1 MANRDYLF
9 RAKADTSNYDANL
22 AKASQTLNKFQ
33 KENYSA
39 GGVIKQMTSQLVV
52 SAAKF
57 ASFGA
62 AVSGAMKLTK
72 DAFMASEAS
81 VDEWGRTM
89 AASKSLYEGFL
100 TSLNTGDISGFL
112 SRIDQIVSA
121 ARAAYDELDK
131 LGSMQTIQAPKVSAQ
146 QAEIQRMQAML
157 RTGRYIAPAAGS
169 GMKASGESGRLLTPQ
184 EMKNIQQH
192 LQNGMDNMVSLVGR
206 EVKQTGVAID
216 AIYARFGK
224 ELGMSEKEFRE
235 GTSSWAAFTKRME
248 LANRYRQWENANSST
263 SVGMSGGL
271 SVYGSG
277 GSNPYAAYKGWDVF
291 RVDGERYKELVQL
304 IQQRDAQAAS
314 MYGQQANAY
323 RAINRADSRING
335 RGGGGGRGGSGS
347 VTYVDEGIK
356 GVADFGVEAVRTSA
370 SIKELRDQLSQY
382 QAALMGATNA
392 ADYRAASAGI
402 SSTSQKLAWA
412 GNAMGLGMNVDDMVT
427 QINDALDAARGQI
440 KPLSIVEVPADE
452 MQRHAAAVAKDGQD
466 TQAAWQAAA
475 AAINSAG
482 NALQSLDNP
491 SAKIAGLIGQAVANI
506 ALGFA
511 QASASPATGAAGV
524 FGWIAAATAGLATM
538 TATIS
543 QIKSVTSGYADGGIV
558 KGNTYSGDQI
568 YGGPFVNAGEL
579 VLNRAQQST
588 LASVL
593 QGGNGQG
600 NSSSHPYVSG
610 EQIFLG
616 INNFL
621 RRSGRGELITS
632 R

>member
-22 AKASQTLNKFQ
+22 AKARQTLNSFQ
-33 KENYSA
+33 KANYSA

-146 QAEIQRMQAML
+146 QAENARFRMILNTGKWIGAPGANNMGLKDGQVLTPAQLQVIQRML
-157 RTGRYIAPAAGS
+157 ENGTKTLINLTG
-169 GMKASGESGRLLTPQ
+169 
-184 EMKNIQQH
+184 N
-192 LQNGMDNMVSLVGR
+192 
-206 EVKQTGVAID
+206 EVKQAGKTVD
-216 AIYARFGK
+216 AFYERYGQ
-224 ELGMSEKEFRE
+224 ELGMSVSEFRK
-235 GTSSWAAFTKRME
+235 GTSSWDEFTKRLE
-248 LANRYRQWENANSST
+248 GAARYRQWEDSHTATVNGTMGTFSI
-263 SVGMSGGL
+263 
-271 SVYGSG
+271 GSREA
-277 GSNPYAAYKGWDVF
+277 NPYAAYKGWSDF
-291 RVDGERYKELVQL
+291 RVDGPLYKELVELMQR
-304 IQQRDAQAAS
+304 RDAMAS
-314 MYGQQANAY
+314 SLYSQQGQAY

-335 RGGGGGRGGSGS
+335 KGGGGGRGGSGS

-475 AAINSAG
+475 SAINSAG

-511 QASASPATGAAGV
+511 QASASKATGAAGV

-568 YGGPFVNAGEL
+568 YGGAFVNAGEL
-579 VLNRAQQST
+579 VLNKAQQST

-616 INNFL
+616 LNNFL

>member
-235 GTSSWAAFTKRME
+235 GTSSWAAFTKRLQGAE
-248 LANRYRQWENANSST
+248 QYRKWQRENSS
-263 SVGMSGGL
+263 VDL
-271 SVYGSG
+271 STGKLINSG

-347 VTYVDEGIK
+347 VTYVDAGIK
-356 GVADFGVEAVRTSA
+356 GVADFGVEAVRTSS

-412 GNAMGLGMNVDDMVT
+412 GSAMALGVDVDDLVT

-440 KPLSIVEVPADE
+440 KPLNIVEVPADE

-466 TQAAWQAAA
+466 TQAAWQSAA

-482 NALQSLDNP
+482 NALSSLDNP

-511 QASASPATGAAGV
+511 QAAASPATGVKGV

-543 QIKSVTSGYADGGIV
+543 QIKSVTSGYAEGGIV

-568 YGGPFVNAGEL
+568 YSGAFVNAGEL
-579 VLNRAQQST
+579 VLNKAQQST
-588 LASVL
+588 LASAL
-593 QGGNGQG
+593 SGGGQG
-600 NSSSHPYVSG
+600 NSSSQPYVSG

-616 INNFL
+616 LNNYL

>member
-347 VTYVDEGIK
+347 LLEGGVK
-356 GVADFGVEAVRTSA
+356 GLAALDGVSIRTTESM
-370 SIKELRDQLSQY
+370 KDLQDQLSQFRE
-382 QAALMGATNA
+382 ALASATNA
-392 ADYRAASAGI
+392 AEYNAAAAGI
-402 SSTSQKLAWA
+402 SDTQQRIAVQGSAMRLGVSTGSFLDMNKRMNDSLRSQLQPITFDKVPEEIINQHEQAAKEVA
-412 GNAMGLGMNVDDMVT
+412 GSW
-427 QINDALDAARGQI
+427 QDAAQ
-440 KPLSIVEVPADE
+440 
-452 MQRHAAAVAKDGQD
+452 AV
-466 TQAAWQAAA
+466 
-475 AAINSAG
+475 NSVG
-482 NALQSLDNP
+482 SAL
-491 SAKIAGLIGQAVANI
+491 AGLKSPAARVAGIVGQAIANI
-506 ALGFA
+506 ALGFSKA
-511 QASASPATGAAGV
+511 MDKEGDKGVWFWIASAAS
-524 FGWIAAATAGLATM
+524 GLATM
-538 TATIS
+538 ISTIS
-543 QIKSVTSGYADGGIV
+543 AIKSATSGYADGGIV

-568 YGGPFVNAGEL
+568 YGGAFVNAGEL

-588 LASVL
+588 LASAL
-593 QGGNGQG
+593 QGGGSQG
-600 NSSSHPYVSG
+600 GSNSQPYVSG
-610 EQIFLG
+610 EQIYLG
-616 INNFL
+616 LNNYL
-621 RRSGRGELITS
+621 ARSGRGELITT

>member
-22 AKASQTLNKFQ
+22 AKARQTLNSFQ
-33 KENYSA
+33 QANYSA
-39 GGVIKQMTSQLVV
+39 GGVIKQMTSQLTV

-62 AVSGAMKLTK
+62 AVSAAMKVAR
-72 DAFMASEAS
+72 DAFMSSESNADQWASTIAAAGS
-81 VDEWGRTM
+81 VYQ
-89 AASKSLYEGFL
+89 SFVQ
-100 TSLNTGDISGFL
+100 SLNNASFSGFL
-112 SRIDQIVSA
+112 SNIDKVVEA
-121 ARAAYDELDK
+121 ARNAYNAMDELGTRMTVINPERAR
-131 LGSMQTIQAPKVSAQ
+131 LQARATELRATI
-146 QAEIQRMQAML
+146 R
-157 RTGRYIAPAAGS
+157 
-169 GMKASGESGRLLTPQ
+169 
-184 EMKNIQQH
+184 
-192 LQNGMDNMVSLVGR
+192 
-206 EVKQTGVAID
+206 
-216 AIYARFGK
+216 
-224 ELGMSEKEFRE
+224 RE
-235 GTSSWAAFTKRME
+235 GADSEAGRA
-248 LANRYRQWENANSST
+248 
-263 SVGMSGGL
+263 
-271 SVYGSG
+271 
-277 GSNPYAAYKGWDVF
+277 
-291 RVDGERYKELVQL
+291 
-304 IQQRDAQAAS
+304 AQAAL
-314 MYGQQANAY
+314 
-323 RAINRADSRING
+323 RALEPTLQKSFKTESQLNMSAFEAAVDKKLAEGGITLDKDSRAFLMRTFSSDEAFNRLRAGARGGITAGTTISGTTSMTFGSRDTRNTNAKLMDLFTDEWRSQYAPLLSAAYGARSAAASAMLGNARYLREGGG
-335 RGGGGGRGGSGS
+335 RSGGGGRGGGGS

-356 GVADFGVEAVRTSA
+356 GVANFGVEAVRTSS

-412 GNAMGLGMNVDDMVT
+412 GGAMALGVDVDDLVT

-440 KPLSIVEVPADE
+440 KPLNIVAVPADE

-482 NALQSLDNP
+482 NALSSLDNP

-543 QIKSVTSGYADGGIV
+543 QIKSVTAGYADGGIV

-568 YGGPFVNAGEL
+568 YGGAFVNAGEL
-579 VLNRAQQST
+579 VLNKAQQST

-593 QGGNGQG
+593 QGGGGQG

-616 INNFL
+616 LNNFL

>member
-22 AKASQTLNKFQ
+22 AKARQTLNSFQ
-33 KENYSA
+33 KANYSA

-72 DAFMASEAS
+72 DAFMASDAS
-81 VDEWGRTM
+81 IDEWGRTI

-121 ARAAYDELDK
+121 ARAAYDALDT
-131 LGSMQTIQAPKVSAQ
+131 LGSMQTIQAPKMSAQ

-169 GMKASGESGRLLTPQ
+169 GMKASGENGRLLTPQ

-216 AIYARFGK
+216 AIYTRFGK
-224 ELGMSEKEFRE
+224 ELGMTEKEFRK
-235 GTSSWAAFTKRME
+235 GTSSWAEFTKRVEGAENYRRWNNENSYIE
-248 LANRYRQWENANSST
+248 LST
-263 SVGMSGGL
+263 GKRRMATAET
-271 SVYGSG
+271 
-277 GSNPYAAYKGWDVF
+277 NPYAQYRGWDTF
-291 RVDGERYKELVQL
+291 MVDGERYKELVQL

-511 QASASPATGAAGV
+511 QASASQATGAAGV

-568 YGGPFVNAGEL
+568 YGGAFVNAGEL
-579 VLNRAQQST
+579 VLNKAQQST
-588 LASVL
+588 LASAL
-593 QGGNGQG
+593 SRGGQG
-600 NSSSHPYVSG
+600 NSSSQPYVSG

-616 INNFL
+616 LNNYL

>member
-1 MANRDYLF
+1 MANKDYLF

-22 AKASQTLNKFQ
+22 AKARQTLNSFQ
-33 KENYSA
+33 KANYSA

-347 VTYVDEGIK
+347 LLEGGVK
-356 GVADFGVEAVRTSA
+356 GLAALDGVSIRTTESM
-370 SIKELRDQLSQY
+370 KDLQDQLSQFRE
-382 QAALMGATNA
+382 ALASATNA
-392 ADYRAASAGI
+392 AEYNAAAAGI
-402 SSTSQKLAWA
+402 SDTQQRIAVQGSAMRLGVSTGSFLDMNKRMNDSLRSQLQPVTFDKVPEEIINQHEQAAKEVA
-412 GNAMGLGMNVDDMVT
+412 GSW
-427 QINDALDAARGQI
+427 QDAAQ
-440 KPLSIVEVPADE
+440 
-452 MQRHAAAVAKDGQD
+452 AV
-466 TQAAWQAAA
+466 
-475 AAINSAG
+475 NSVG
-482 NALQSLDNP
+482 SAL
-491 SAKIAGLIGQAVANI
+491 AGLKSPAARVAGIVGQAIANI
-506 ALGFA
+506 ALGFSKA
-511 QASASPATGAAGV
+511 MDKEGDKGVWFWIASAAS
-524 FGWIAAATAGLATM
+524 GLATM
-538 TATIS
+538 ISTIS
-543 QIKSVTSGYADGGIV
+543 AIKSATSGYADGGIV

-568 YGGPFVNAGEL
+568 YGGAFVNAGEL

-588 LASVL
+588 LASAL
-593 QGGNGQG
+593 QGGGSQG
-600 NSSSHPYVSG
+600 GSNSQPYVSG
-610 EQIFLG
+610 EQIYLG
-616 INNFL
+616 LNNYL
-621 RRSGRGELITS
+621 ARSGRGELITT

>member
-22 AKASQTLNKFQ
+22 AKARQTLNSFQ
-33 KENYSA
+33 KANYSA

-347 VTYVDEGIK
+347 LLEGGVKGLSAFDEETFK
-356 GVADFGVEAVRTSA
+356 TTESLR
-370 SIKELRDQLSQY
+370 ELREQLSR
-382 QAALMGATNA
+382 
-392 ADYRAASAGI
+392 YRAAADEANNPFDYAQAQKGI
-402 SSTSQKLAWA
+402 RETEEKIKAQPMALQLGIDTESMIEVQSKMEDFAEKLR
-412 GNAMGLGMNVDDMVT
+412 T
-427 QINDALDAARGQI
+427 QI
-440 KPLSIVEVPADE
+440 KPIEIKTTANVQPLRLTAENANKAAEALSSIGTALQSIENPKA
-452 MQRHAAAVAKDGQD
+452 QVAGLVMTAIANIATSFSGSLKGTFTPWD
-466 TQAAWQAAA
+466 WIAAA
-475 AAINSAG
+475 AAGTATMITTISAI
-482 NALQSLDNP
+482 
-491 SAKIAGLIGQAVANI
+491 KK
-506 ALGFA
+506 
-511 QASASPATGAAGV
+511 
-524 FGWIAAATAGLATM
+524 ATAGT
-538 TATIS
+538 
-543 QIKSVTSGYADGGIV
+543 YADGGIV

-568 YGGPFVNAGEL
+568 YGGAFVNAGEL
-579 VLNRAQQST
+579 VLNKAQQST

-593 QGGNGQG
+593 QGGSGQG

-616 INNFL
+616 LNNFL